1 MTPSSVGASMRL
13 VFLYGP
19 PAAGK
24 LTVARELAQLTGF
37 AVFHNHLVVD
47 AVGAVFE
54 FGSAPFRRLREQ
66 WWLAAF
72 EEAALAQRSL
82 IFTFAPE
89 PTVARDFPARVQT
102 LVEAAGGRVV
112 FVRLDVS
119 VAEQERRLVADDR
132 AAHGKLRSLEMLR
145 SLAPGLQASLA
156 AMPEPALVLATDAM
170 PAPEAARRIAA
181 ALGSR

>member
-1 MTPSSVGASMRL
+1 MRM

-37 AVFHNHLVVD
+37 ALFHNHLVVD
-47 AVGAVFE
+47 AVGALFP
-54 FGSAPFRRLREQ
+54 FGSEPFRRLREQ

-72 EEAALAQRSL
+72 DEAARAGRSL

-89 PTVARDFPARVQT
+89 PTVAAEFPLRAREI
-102 LVEAAGGRVV
+102 VEAAGGRVV

-119 VAEQERRLVADDR
+119 ADAQERRLVAEDR
-132 AAHGKLRSLEMLR
+132 AAHGKLRSVELLR
-145 SLAPGLQASLA
+145 SLAPALAGSLA
-156 AMPEPALVLATDAM
+156 AMPAPTLVVATDEVT
-170 PAPEAARRIAA
+170 PGEAAQRIAA
-181 ALGSR
+181 RLGAD